1 MSENI
6 LKGVHYAETSV
17 RKIQNMGNI
26 IRVAQGLAPAE
37 LVLKNARYLNVFT
50 REFLMGDI
58 AVSDGVIAGI
68 GEYSG
73 KTEIDI
79 AGKTVVPGFMDA
91 HLHLESS
98 IVAPSQ
104 YARTVVPHG
113 TTAIMADPHEI
124 ANVLGKKG
132 IDYML
137 AQTENLP
144 LHVYFMIPS
153 CVPATAFDESGAE
166 ICAEDVKEYLKHE
179 RVLGLAEMMNYPGV
193 LGCDPEVLK
202 KMEYTLLEGKCIDG
216 HAPGILGKSLA
227 GYVAAGA
234 KSDHECVDIKEA
246 QEKIR
251 SGQYV
256 MIREGTAGKNLESLV
271 ELLNGSG
278 AGRCL
283 FATDDKHPGELFKD
297 GHIDYIIRR
306 AISLGA
312 DPVNCYLAASHQA
325 AEYFGLKDQGAI
337 APGYRADFVVLR
349 DVDKVKIDSVYQS
362 GICLSRNG
370 MLTAEAQRAFAMAD
384 GKDGQGEEEK
394 KLLEG
399 ITNTMHIGTILPT
412 QLKTKNPTEKV
423 IGVIGGEL
431 LTTDCGEAG
440 EISTEKD
447 ILKLCVAERH
457 KNTGHI
463 GVAYVKG
470 YGLKTG
476 AVATSIAHDSHNI
489 IAVGAS
495 EEEIAFAMNELVARK
510 GGMIVVKGEEV
521 LAELPLPI
529 AGLMCDLEVTKAQ
542 EKLDEVKEAAYSLGA
557 SREIDPFM
565 TLSFTSLPVIP
576 KLRLTTHG
584 VFDAETF
591 QLI

>member
-1 MSENI
+1 MSKKLENI
-6 LKGVHYAETSV
+6 IKTAEGT
-17 RKIQNMGNI
+17 Q
-26 IRVAQGLAPAE
+26 PAE
-37 LVLKNARYLNVFT
+37 LVLKNAQYLNVFT
-50 REFLMGDI
+50 KEFLTGDI

-73 KTEIDI
+73 KVEIDL

-98 IVAPSQ
+98 IVVPGQ
-104 YARTVVPHG
+104 YARAVVPHG
-113 TTAIMADPHEI
+113 TTAIVADPHEI
-124 ANVLGKKG
+124 ANVLGRDG

-137 AQTENLP
+137 AQTEKLP
-144 LHVYFMIPS
+144 LHVYFMVPS

-166 ICAEDVKEYLKHE
+166 IDAETVKEYLKNE

-193 LGCDPEVLK
+193 LGCDTEVLK
-202 KMEYTLLEGKCIDG
+202 KMEYALLGGKRIDG
-216 HAPGILGKSLA
+216 HGPGLSGKELA
-227 GYVAAGA
+227 AYAAAGA
-234 KSDHECVDIKEA
+234 KSDHECVNLQEA
-246 QEKIR
+246 EEKIR
-251 SGQYV
+251 NGQYV
-256 MIREGTAGKNLESLV
+256 MIREGTAGKNLANLV
-271 ELLNGSG
+271 ELLNGTC

-283 FATDDKHPGELFKD
+283 FATDDKHPGELKED
-297 GHIDYIIRR
+297 GHIDYIIRK

-312 DPVNCYLAASHQA
+312 NPVNCYLAASYQA
-325 AEYFGLKDQGAI
+325 AEYFGLKNQGAI
-337 APGYRADFVVLR
+337 APGYQADFVVLDDIR
-349 DVDKVKIDSVYQS
+349 EVTIDSVYQS
-362 GICLSRNG
+362 GVCLSKKG
-370 MLTAEAQRAFAMAD
+370 VLTEDGERAFVQAEEKSRS
-384 GKDGQGEEEK
+384 GGEEDITAACSCRSNKIIMEK
-394 KLLEG
+394 
-399 ITNTMHIGTILPT
+399 ISNTIHIGEIHPS
-412 QLKTKNPTEKV
+412 QLKTKNRTEKV
-423 IGVIGGEL
+423 IGVVGGEL
-431 LTTDCGEAG
+431 LTTDCGEVE
-440 EISTEKD
+440 EIATEKD

-495 EEEIAFAMNELVARK
+495 DAEIAFAINRLAACK
-510 GGMIVVKGEEV
+510 GGMVVVKGEEV

-529 AGLMCDLEVTKAQ
+529 AGLMCDLEVSMAQ
-542 EKLDEVKEAAYSLGA
+542 KKLDEVKEAAYSLGA

-584 VFDAETF
+584 VFDVEAF
-591 QLI
+591 RLV